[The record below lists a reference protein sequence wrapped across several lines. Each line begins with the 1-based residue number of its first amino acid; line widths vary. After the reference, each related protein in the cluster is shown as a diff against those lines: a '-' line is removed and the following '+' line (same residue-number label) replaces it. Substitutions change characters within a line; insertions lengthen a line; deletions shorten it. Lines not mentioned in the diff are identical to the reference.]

1 MPSHGTRIEGGTSY
15 NGSIMYSKTSLGAD
29 QLSGGIKLSRRGKL
43 AVFTVAGVVLAALIG
58 FFVWSAVGG
67 DAYGSSANG
76 CVNFNIANSMG
87 GLPIHHCGADAKA
100 FCKDSFAKSDRLSL
114 LARPQ
119 CVQAGL
125 TEAKVSAG

>member
-1 MPSHGTRIEGGTSY
+1 MPSQATQIEGVTSY

-100 FCKDSFAKSDRLSL
+100 FCKSSFAHSDRFSL
-114 LARPQ
+114 LSRPQ
-119 CVQAGL
+119 CVLAGL